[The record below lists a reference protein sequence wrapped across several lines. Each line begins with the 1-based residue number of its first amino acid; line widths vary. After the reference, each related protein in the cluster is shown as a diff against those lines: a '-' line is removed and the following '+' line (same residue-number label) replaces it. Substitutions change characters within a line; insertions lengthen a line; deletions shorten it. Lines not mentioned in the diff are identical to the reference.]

1 MHKQR
6 FIVSYYIY
14 FKLCYKNL
22 SIYLYAIFSQILY
35 LNVGKSDNFGPQ
47 PVILEGKWVF
57 VELLTTQ
64 VKQGPGL
71 FCKGPLD

>member
-1 MHKQR
+1 MHKQC

-22 SIYLYAIFSQILY
+22 SINLYAVFSLILY
-35 LNVGKSDNFGPQ
+35 LYVEKVIILGL
-47 PVILEGKWVF
+47 ILEGKWVF

-64 VKQGPGL
+64 VK
-71 FCKGPLD
+71 